1 MTARPDTPQ
10 DQTDD
15 RSDSI
20 KMIVWVGI
28 SLVLVLAFAV
38 LPASGTNLSFW
49 FYTMMW
55 LVMASAFN
63 FVAGLTG
70 YMPFGYVVF
79 YGVGAYAT
87 GILYKSFDFPILVA
101 LAGAGVAGILVALLM
116 APTLRLRG
124 VYFGIVSLALAMAV
138 KLMISLLP
146 SEIAGGSIGLILAS
160 ANDPVKSY
168 YVMVALLAA
177 TLAAGAWLSMSSIG
191 ISLRAI
197 RDDREAAE
205 IVGINVTRV
214 RLIAW
219 TVAAMFPALAG
230 GAEAWYTNAIDL
242 ESSFNL
248 LVTAKSIVYAMAGG
262 LGYLLGP
269 IVGTLTLYGI
279 DQLIW
284 RNFPTLN
291 LLLLGLAII
300 VMMLVLPRGI
310 VGGFARRFSRFRRLI
325 P

>member
-1 MTARPDTPQ
+1 MTTQQEDDREGLG
-10 DQTDD
+10 D

-20 KMIVWVGI
+20 RLVAWVGI
-28 SLVLVLAFAV
+28 AVALVGIFAV
-38 LPASGTNLSFW
+38 LPATGTNLSFA
-49 FYTMMW
+49 FYTMLW

-70 YMPFGYVVF
+70 YMPFGYVAF

-87 GILYKSFDFPILVA
+87 GILYKSFGFPIPVA
-101 LAGAGVAGILVALLM
+101 LIGAGVAGVLIALLL

-124 VYFGIVSLALAMAV
+124 VYFGIVSLALAMAI
-138 KLMISLLP
+138 KLLISLMP
-146 SEIAGGSIGLILAS
+146 SGIAGGSIGLILAS
-160 ANDPVKSY
+160 ANDPVSSY
-168 YVMVALLAA
+168 YVMVGLLALVLV
-177 TLAAGAWLSMSSIG
+177 TGAWLSMSRIG

-197 RDDREAAE
+197 RDDVEAAG
-205 IVGINVTRV
+205 IVGVNVVRV

-219 TVAAMFPALAG
+219 TAAAMFPALAG
-230 GAEAWYTNAIDL
+230 GIEAWYTNAIDL

-248 LVTAKSIVYAMAGG
+248 LVTAKCIVYAMAGG

-269 IVGTLTLYGI
+269 IVGTLALYGI

-284 RNFPTLN
+284 RHFPTLN

-300 VMMLVLPRGI
+300 VLMLVLPRGI
-310 VGGFARRFSRFRRLI
+310 VGGFTRRFSRFRRLI